1 MVLESIDARA
11 LRKFGRADLIPSGFE
26 SRMFRYLAPPTSR
39 FGFVPHPIGDVLSP
53 KVWEKNYGS
62 GKFFKD
68 KIVLIGPIAEILHDI
83 HNTPFSD
90 PRPEMPGPE
99 IHLNII
105 NAALHGEFLNEP
117 AMVTQSVTIIMTG
130 VCALAFCFLIRQPIN
145 RFIVLTVLVVAY
157 WTISFLVFDRSG
169 QGVNVFLVMVPTVA
183 LVSSSSIALT
193 YDYLLERLEK
203 RRVRKTLERYVS
215 RDVVRE
221 LLDNPQTYFNAVG
234 GVRRSVAILF
244 SDVRNFTTMTESADP
259 QALVKQLNEY
269 LQQMVKIVFQHSG
282 SLDKFIGDAVMAV
295 WGNIQSSGA
304 HADGRN
310 AVAAALA
317 MKKVLTKLNEEW
329 KAQGIKELAI
339 GIGVNYG
346 EAIVGEM
353 GSSEKV
359 EFTAIGDPVNL
370 ASRLESLT
378 KEYHLDLLL
387 GGNLAPL
394 VSDTYIL
401 RTVDF
406 VAVKGKTKPVDVF
419 TVMGD
424 GAAQTVSMPVWLAR
438 YEDGV
443 RLYREQK
450 FSEAAVEF
458 QECLRKQPDD
468 YLSSMYLKR
477 CQALVENPPDE
488 AWNGVYVMTKK

>member
-1 MVLESIDARA
+1 M
-11 LRKFGRADLIPSGFE
+11 
-26 SRMFRYLAPPTSR
+26 
-39 FGFVPHPIGDVLSP
+39 
-53 KVWEKNYGS
+53 
-62 GKFFKD
+62 
-68 KIVLIGPIAEILHDI
+68 
-83 HNTPFSD
+83 
-90 PRPEMPGPE
+90 
-99 IHLNII
+99 
-105 NAALHGEFLNEP
+105 
-117 AMVTQSVTIIMTG
+117 
-130 VCALAFCFLIRQPIN
+130 
-145 RFIVLTVLVVAY
+145 
-157 WTISFLVFDRSG
+157 
-169 QGVNVFLVMVPTVA
+169 
-183 LVSSSSIALT
+183 
-193 YDYLLERLEK
+193 
-203 RRVRKTLERYVS
+203 RKTLERYVS
-215 RDVVRE
+215 RDVVKE

-269 LQQMVKIVFQHSG
+269 LQQMVKIVFEHSG

-295 WGNIQSSGA
+295 WGNIKSSGA
-304 HADGRN
+304 HNDGRN

-317 MKKVLTKLNEEW
+317 MKKVLAKLNEDW
-329 KAQGIKELAI
+329 KARGIKELAI
-339 GIGVNYG
+339 GIGINYG

-394 VSDTYIL
+394 VGNTYIL

-443 RLYREQK
+443 RLYRERK

-458 QECLRKQPDD
+458 RECLRKQPDD

-477 CQALVENPPDE
+477 CQALI
-488 AWNGVYVMTKK
+488 